1 MLFLLFY
8 KIDKISS
15 QKYKKIKHNLI
26 LNRYFDN
33 IIKSYCTQ
41 KKTHLT
47 FFNKKVIIE
56 KETSPNLKK
65 KMKELR
71 YLDKYF
77 IKYKFSFSL
86 GILITIIA
94 QIFSLFTPK
103 LISSSL
109 EAIEKFDK
117 LSSVEKSSTMVIG
130 QYREELI
137 HNVLLIIATTI
148 IAGFLT
154 FLMRQTLIVMSRHI
168 EFDLK
173 NEVFRQYENL
183 SQNFYKQNRT
193 GDLMNRISED
203 VSKVRMYV
211 GPAVMYTINTF
222 IRFAIVIAYMYNVS
236 PRLTLYT
243 LLPLPILSYAI
254 FKLSSEINIR
264 STVFQQYLSKVSSF
278 TQEIFSGIRVI
289 KAYSLENQ
297 QQNNLI
303 SLAEESKSKSLSLAR
318 VQSLFG
324 PLMLALIGISNLVL
338 IYFGGM
344 LYINGTIKSIGTIA
358 EFILYVNML
367 TWPVAS
373 LGWVSSM
380 VQEAEASQKRLNEFL
395 KIVPDIQNNNPSSS
409 TVDGTIS
416 FENVSYTY
424 EDTNIEALKNIS
436 FTVKKGE
443 TLAILG
449 KTGSGKSTLLSLISR
464 MYDVTEG
471 QVKIDGKEI
480 SQLNLFD
487 LRNSIGIVPQDA
499 FLFSD
504 SIKNNIKFGKENA
517 TDDEV
522 IAAAKSAVVH
532 DNIEGFNKG
541 YDTILGER
549 GITLSGGQKQRV
561 SIARA
566 IIKKPEILLFDDCL
580 SAVDTET
587 EEAILNN
594 LFEICKDKT
603 TIIVSHR
610 VSSAKNADKIII
622 LENGK
627 IIQQGFHNQL
637 INENGYYSA
646 LYLKQLSE
654 KELL

>member
-1 MLFLLFY
+1 
-8 KIDKISS
+8 
-15 QKYKKIKHNLI
+15 
-26 LNRYFDN
+26 
-33 IIKSYCTQ
+33 
-41 KKTHLT
+41 
-47 FFNKKVIIE
+47 
-56 KETSPNLKK
+56 
-65 KMKELR
+65 MKELR

-77 IKYKFSFSL
+77 VKYKYSFL
-86 GILITIIA
+86 IGIIITIVA

-103 LISSSL
+103 LISKSFTII
-109 EAIEKFDK
+109 EAFAKDK
-117 LSSVEKSSTMVIG
+117 TVAKTDI
-130 QYREELI
+130 QQELI
-137 HNVLLIIATTI
+137 SNILLIIATTI

-211 GPAVMYTINTF
+211 GPAVMYTINTL
-222 IRFAIVIAYMYNVS
+222 IRFAIVIAYMFAVS

-254 FKLSSEINIR
+254 FKISSEINKR

-289 KAYSLENQ
+289 KAYSLEDQ
-297 QQNNLI
+297 HQNNMVE
-303 SLAEESKSKSLSLAR
+303 LANESKSKSLSLAR
-318 VQSLFG
+318 IQALFG
-324 PLMLALIGISNLVL
+324 PLMLALIGISNLVV
-338 IYFGGM
+338 IYFGGLM
-344 LYINGTIKSIGTIA
+344 YINGTIKSIGTIA

-380 VQEAEASQKRLNEFL
+380 VQEAEASQKRINEFL
-395 KIVPDIQNNNPSSS
+395 KIVPEIQNKNPEKSIIN
-409 TVDGTIS
+409 GAIS

-424 EDTNIEALKNIS
+424 EDTNIKALQNVS
-436 FTVKKGE
+436 FTVHQGE

-449 KTGSGKSTLLSLISR
+449 KTGSGKSTIISLISR
-464 MYDVTEG
+464 LYDVTEG
-471 QVKIDGKEI
+471 RIKVDEKEI
-480 SQLNLFD
+480 STVNLYD

-504 SIKNNIKFGKENA
+504 TIRNNIKFGKENA
-517 TDDEV
+517 NDEEV
-522 IAAAKSAVVH
+522 EAAAKSAVVH
-532 DNIEGFNKG
+532 NNIMDFNKQ

-566 IIKKPEILLFDDCL
+566 IIKNPKILLFDDCL

-594 LFEICKDKT
+594 LQEICKDKT

-610 VSSAKNADKIII
+610 VSSAKNADRIII
-622 LENGK
+622 LDEGR
-627 IIQQGFHNQL
+627 IIEQGSHNQL
-637 INENGYYSA
+637 INQEGYYA
-646 LYLKQLSE
+646 DLYLKQLSE
-654 KELL
+654 KELQ

>member
-1 MLFLLFY
+1 
-8 KIDKISS
+8 
-15 QKYKKIKHNLI
+15 
-26 LNRYFDN
+26 
-33 IIKSYCTQ
+33 
-41 KKTHLT
+41 
-47 FFNKKVIIE
+47 
-56 KETSPNLKK
+56 
-65 KMKELR
+65 MKELS
-71 YLDKYF
+71 YLNKYF
-77 IKYKFSFSL
+77 IKYKYSFSL

-103 LISSSL
+103 LISKSL
-109 EAIEKFDK
+109 NAIENFDK
-117 LSSVEKSSTMVIG
+117 LSAAEQKSEIVIATFR
-130 QYREELI
+130 QDLI
-137 HNVLLIIATTI
+137 HNVLLIIGTTI
-148 IAGFLT
+148 VAGFLT

-211 GPAVMYTINTF
+211 GPAVMYTINTA
-222 IRFAIVIAYMYNVS
+222 IRFAIVILYMYNVS
-236 PRLTLYT
+236 PLLTLYT
-243 LLPLPILSYAI
+243 ILPLPILSYCI
-254 FKLSSEINIR
+254 FKLSSEINKR
-264 STVFQQYLSKVSSF
+264 STTFQQYLSKVSSF

-297 QQNNLI
+297 HQNNMVD
-303 SLAEESKSKSLSLAR
+303 LAEESKRKSLSLAR

-324 PLMLALIGISNLVL
+324 PLMIALIGISNLVV
-338 IYFGGM
+338 IYFGGVM
-344 LYINGTIKSIGTIA
+344 YINGSIPNIGTIA

-395 KIVPDIQNNNPSSS
+395 KIEPEIKNNNENTSEIQ
-409 TVDGTIS
+409 GNIS
-416 FENVSYTY
+416 FENVSFTY
-424 EDTNIEALKNIS
+424 QDTNIEALKNVS

-449 KTGSGKSTLLSLISR
+449 KTGSGKSTILSLISR
-464 MYDVTEG
+464 LYDVTEG
-471 QVKIDGKEI
+471 EVKIDGNEI
-480 SQLNLFD
+480 SSLNLND
-487 LRNSIGIVPQDA
+487 LRNNIGIVPQDA

-504 SIKNNIKFGKENA
+504 TIKNNIKFGNQNA
-517 TDDEV
+517 TDEEV
-522 IAAAKSAVVH
+522 IEAAKNAVVH
-532 DNIEGFNKG
+532 DNIIAFNKQ
-541 YDTILGER
+541 YDTVLGER

-566 IIKKPEILLFDDCL
+566 IIKNPAILLFDDCL

-587 EEAILNN
+587 EEMILNN
-594 LFEICKDKT
+594 LFEISKDKT

-622 LENGK
+622 LEDGK
-627 IIQQGFHNQL
+627 IIQQGSHNQL
-637 INENGYYSA
+637 INQEVYYAS